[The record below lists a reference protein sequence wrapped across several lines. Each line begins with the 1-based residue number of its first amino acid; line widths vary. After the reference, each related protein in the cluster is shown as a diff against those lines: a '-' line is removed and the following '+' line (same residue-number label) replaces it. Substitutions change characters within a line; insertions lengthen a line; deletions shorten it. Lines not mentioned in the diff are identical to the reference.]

1 MSKMT
6 TLYHK
11 WQVSMFLV
19 EKLIQKYKIHTKKEI
34 HIPTYFILHFYHV
47 TFFSFFEDTQQ
58 FNFNNNNWI
67 RSQEYTAQR
76 LYFHC
81 VQLCFVVFAAGLFCV
96 YFSLSS
102 EDMRKHGRKSF
113 FIYMHPAISLFSQT
127 HTHVRNNSSNMN
139 SHKI

>member
-11 WQVSMFLV
+11 WQVSMLLV

-34 HIPTYFILHFYHV
+34 HTNLFHITFLSCY
-47 TFFSFFEDTQQ
+47 FFSFFEDTQQ

-76 LYFHC
+76 FFFHC